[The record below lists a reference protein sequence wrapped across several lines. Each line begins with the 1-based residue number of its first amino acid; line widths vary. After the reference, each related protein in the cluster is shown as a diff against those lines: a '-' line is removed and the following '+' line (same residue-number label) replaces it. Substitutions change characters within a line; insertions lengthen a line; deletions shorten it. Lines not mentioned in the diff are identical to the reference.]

1 MTVPVSSH
9 APSGPIGIS
18 AIATWQP
25 PWSLDNEWFG
35 ETIARKFVHHT
46 GIESRRVSLEDEVSM
61 AVLAAKNLQHET
73 GCDFRQCAGL
83 IFASPSFVPM
93 PVARRHLSGPALRD
107 EHLKKAARRLARRLG
122 IAPHGAAVGI
132 NWFCSG
138 YSRALALAQR
148 RLVPALRLDADQF
161 VLIFT
166 ATRISRITDY
176 SCKQTGAL
184 FGDLATVTLLGRG
197 DNGRHPVHFELLYAD
212 ARKQP
217 AEGVFFDFHLRE
229 NVPAPL
235 EGGGRCHEPRRL
247 VFSLDGMGIADV
259 APRAMTSAT
268 AMALESTGLRPED
281 VQTVIPHQ
289 AGAGIVRLT
298 AMKLEGLGIR
308 GEVVNGLTAEH
319 GNVSSGSI
327 PLALQARWSTL
338 RGTIACP
345 TAAVGNPGAKEVS
358 QGCILLRATPL
369 HERQSQA
376 AA

>member
-1 MTVPVSSH
+1 MTSPVGTDSQ
-9 APSGPIGIS
+9 PGTIGIS

-25 PWSLDNEWFG
+25 PWSLANDWFG

-46 GIESRRVSLEDEVSM
+46 GIQSRRVSLEDEVSM
-61 AVLAAKNLQHET
+61 AVLAARNLQQET
-73 GCDFRQCAGL
+73 GCDFGHCAGL
-83 IFASPSFVPM
+83 IFASPSFIPLS
-93 PVARRHLSGPALRD
+93 VARQHLTGPALRD

-138 YSRALALAQR
+138 YSRALALASR
-148 RLVPALRLDADQF
+148 RLVPALHLGQDQF
-161 VLIFT
+161 VLVVT

-184 FGDLATVTLLGRG
+184 FGDLATATLLART
-197 DNGRHPVHFELLYAD
+197 DSPRYPVHFELLYAD

-217 AEGVFFDFHLRE
+217 ADGVYFDFHRRE
-229 NVPAPL
+229 NVLAPV
-235 EGGGRCHEPRRL
+235 EGGGRSHDGERL

-268 AMALESTGLRPED
+268 AAALEAASIRPED
-281 VQTVIPHQ
+281 VRFVIPHQ

-298 AMKLEGLGIR
+298 AMKLDGLGIR
-308 GEVVNGLTAEH
+308 CEVVNGLTAEW
-319 GNVSSGSI
+319 GNVSAGSI
-327 PLALQARWSTL
+327 PLALKARWNTL
-338 RGTIACP
+338 SGTIACP

-358 QGCILLRATPL
+358 QGCILLRATPR
-369 HERQSQA
+369 HDRQSQA